1 MNRNKAIQGVLLL
14 TMSSFFLRGIG
25 MMYRIVLSERIGM
38 EGMGLYQLIMT
49 VYGLFSMLA
58 CAGLTITV
66 SRLCAERPRAA
77 RSAVRSACLYAGA
90 LGTALGAALLLAA
103 DGIASRLLGDGR
115 AAMALKWIA
124 PSLPMMGIS
133 AALRGYFL
141 SRGDVARPTVAQMT
155 EQVVRVGLVLF
166 LLFSLEITELSQACA
181 AILFGATAA
190 EAVSLS
196 MCALFYARSREPAGE
211 FLPLREVMGGV
222 LPIWLGALLQCGMQ
236 TAENLLIP
244 VLLKLS
250 GASASHALEQYG
262 LLSGMVL
269 PILLFPAA
277 FPAAVGTLLLP
288 EIARESA
295 RGRAERVRALTRK
308 TLAAALYMAVGF
320 CALFLAFGQELM
332 ELLYDNAAAGGL
344 LTLLTPLL
352 PLLYVESICDS
363 MLKGLGRQG
372 ATLVIETMDSALRI
386 LGILL
391 LLPRLGMM
399 GYVVILY
406 GSAVLCAL
414 TRLKLLLHF
423 AGMDRRELLLLLFEP
438 VTMARGLLAQ
448 RRARGAK
455 KPPAG
460 ESLPARGQG
469 SPVGSGERMR
479 LTS

>member
-25 MMYRIVLSERIGM
+25 MIYRIVLSERIGM

-196 MCALFYARSREPAGE
+196 LCALFYARSREPAGE
-211 FLPLREVMGGV
+211 SLPLREVMGGV

-332 ELLYDNAAAGGL
+332 
-344 LTLLTPLL
+344 TLLTPLL

-460 ESLPARGQG
+460 RALPARGQG
-469 SPVGSGERMR
+469 SPIESGERMR

>member
-25 MMYRIVLSERIGM
+25 MIYRIVLSERIGM

-211 FLPLREVMGGV
+211 SLPLREVLGGV

-250 GASASHALEQYG
+250 GASASHALAQYG

-288 EIARESA
+288 EIAR
-295 RGRAERVRALTRK
+295 GRAERVRALTRK
-308 TLAAALYMAVGF
+308 TLAAVLYMAVGF

-372 ATLVIETMDSALRI
+372 ATLVIETVDSALRI

-460 ESLPARGQG
+460 RELPARGQG
-469 SPVGSGERMR
+469 SPIGSGERMR

>member
-1 MNRNKAIQGVLLL
+1 M
-14 TMSSFFLRGIG
+14 
-25 MMYRIVLSERIGM
+25 
-38 EGMGLYQLIMT
+38 
-49 VYGLFSMLA
+49 
-58 CAGLTITV
+58 
-66 SRLCAERPRAA
+66 
-77 RSAVRSACLYAGA
+77 
-90 LGTALGAALLLAA
+90 
-103 DGIASRLLGDGR
+103 
-115 AAMALKWIA
+115 
-124 PSLPMMGIS
+124 
-133 AALRGYFL
+133 
-141 SRGDVARPTVAQMT
+141 
-155 EQVVRVGLVLF
+155 
-166 LLFSLEITELSQACA
+166 
-181 AILFGATAA
+181 
-190 EAVSLS
+190 
-196 MCALFYARSREPAGE
+196 
-211 FLPLREVMGGV
+211 

-363 MLKGLGRQG
+363 LLKGLGRQG
-372 ATLVIETMDSALRI
+372 ATLVIETVDSALRI

-460 ESLPARGQG
+460 RALPARGQG
-469 SPVGSGERMR
+469 FPVESGERMR

>member
-1 MNRNKAIQGVLLL
+1 MNRNKAIQGVMLL

-25 MMYRIVLSERIGM
+25 MLYRIVLSERIGM

-66 SRLCAERPRAA
+66 SRLCAERPEAA
-77 RSAVRSACLYAGA
+77 RSAVHAASLYAGV
-90 LGTALGAALLLAA
+90 LGLVLGMGLYFAA
-103 DGIASRLLGDGR
+103 DGIAANLLGDAR
-115 AAMALKWIA
+115 ASKALKWIA

-141 SRGDVARPTVAQMT
+141 SRGDVAHPTIAQMT

-166 LLFSLEITELSQACA
+166 LLFSLKIEELSQACA

-190 EAVSLS
+190 EAVSLLL
-196 MCALFYARSREPAGE
+196 CGLFYARSGE
-211 FLPLREVMGGV
+211 ATLERIPLRDVLTGV

-295 RGRAERVRALTRK
+295 RGRPERVRALTRK
-308 TLAAALYMAVGF
+308 TLAAAVYMAVFF
-320 CALFLAFGQELM
+320 CALFLLFGQNLM
-332 ELLYDNAAAGGL
+332 DLLYGNEAAGGL

-352 PLLYVESICDS
+352 PLLYVESICDA

-372 ATLVIETMDSALRI
+372 ATLVIETVDSALRI
-386 LGILL
+386 LGILV

-399 GYVVILY
+399 GYVGILY
-406 GSAVLCAL
+406 LSGVLCAL
-414 TRLKLLLHF
+414 TRLKLLLRF
-423 AGMDRRELLLLLFEP
+423 TGMDRKELLLLLFEP
-438 VTMARGLLAQ
+438 VTMLRQL
-448 RRARGAK
+448 RASRK
-455 KPPAG
+455 
-460 ESLPARGQG
+460 
-469 SPVGSGERMR
+469 
-479 LTS
+479 

>member
-1 MNRNKAIQGVLLL
+1 MKAQKNTKIMVTCALLVAL
-14 TMSSFFLRGIG
+14 QVILARFLSINTTFVVVNFSFLAVALSGILFG
-25 MMYRIVLSERIGM
+25 PLWALAVGAVSDLIGATLFPF
-38 EGMGLYQLIMT
+38 GAFFPGFTVTAGLVGLI
-49 VYGLFSMLA
+49 YGLFLHQKGEGFHGRALWLRVVGAS
-58 CAGLTITV
+58 
-66 SRLCAERPRAA
+66 LCA
-77 RSAVRSACLYAGA
+77 
-90 LGTALGAALLLAA
+90 
-103 DGIASRLLGDGR
+103 
-115 AAMALKWIA
+115 
-124 PSLPMMGIS
+124 SLT
-133 AALRGYFL
+133 R
-141 SRGDVARPTVAQMT
+141 
-155 EQVVRVGLVLF
+155 LVLNSVW
-166 LLFSLEITELSQACA
+166 LYIMYGKG
-181 AILFGATAA
+181 LFGMLPARFTETICMVAA
-190 EAVSLS
+190 Q
-196 MCALFYARSREPAGE
+196 
-211 FLPLREVMGGV
+211 
-222 LPIWLGALLQCGMQ
+222 I
-236 TAENLLIP
+236 LLIP

-250 GASASHALEQYG
+250 GASASHALAQYG

-363 MLKGLGRQG
+363 LLKGLGRQG
-372 ATLVIETMDSALRI
+372 ATLVIETVDSALRI

-460 ESLPARGQG
+460 RALPARGQG
-469 SPVGSGERMR
+469 SPVESGERMR